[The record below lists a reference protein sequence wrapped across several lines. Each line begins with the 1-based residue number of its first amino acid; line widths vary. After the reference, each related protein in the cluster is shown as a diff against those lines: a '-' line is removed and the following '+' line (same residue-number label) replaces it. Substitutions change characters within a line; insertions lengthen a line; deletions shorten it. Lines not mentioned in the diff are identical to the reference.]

1 MTLTELRYIVTL
13 AQERHFRRAAERCFV
28 SQPTLSVAIK
38 KLEDELDVTIF
49 ERNRSDVRVTMAGE
63 RIVAQA
69 RKVLEEAELV
79 LVRREGRQRWNYLN
93 ALPIK
98 HIHDRW
104 IGDYA
109 KGAVSMIDRLKTGL
123 ETETVT

>member
-1 MTLTELRYIVTL
+1 MSSDDKTDLVFKALAAPIRRDILDALRDTPQTTGEICARFGHL
-13 AQERHFRRAAERCFV
+13 NRCTV
-28 SQPTLSVAIK
+28 MQHL
-38 KLEDELDVTIF
+38 
-49 ERNRSDVRVTMAGE
+49 G
-63 RIVAQA
+63 
-69 RKVLEEAELV
+69 VLEEAELV